1 MRGPTKKN
9 PVAEAGPGAAAPP
22 PAGAAEP
29 PPAGGAEPPP
39 ASGAPRT
46 SGRLLLGLVA
56 GQLGVHA
63 VMAGLRLASSLQA
76 LREGYSVWSV
86 GLLLALFAAAPVL
99 IAFPAGRLVDRLG
112 YHRPVL
118 IAVASTMVGALMA
131 VLSTWLQGDWHFA
144 LLCAAAVA
152 VGAGTNV
159 GMLTIQRAAGM
170 AAHDSVERVRV
181 FSWLGVAAPLSNV
194 LGPVMVGF
202 VIDAA
207 GFRAAYLALL
217 LLPLLTLFTMRYV
230 PAFKRLPVHADAHTR
245 RAWDL
250 LLAPGM
256 RRLLV
261 VNWLLSMCWDVHL
274 FAVPILG
281 HDRGFSASTLGLILG
296 CFTATVTLVRAFI
309 PFIAARLDEVT
320 VLRAAMVGAAAVFA
334 AYPLTTTPWSMA
346 ACSMLL
352 GVALGS
358 VQPMVMSMLHRLTPD
373 SRHGESLAL
382 RSLVSHASSTLM
394 PLVFGASGTVIGAAV
409 LFWLVGAGVG
419 GGSWLARGLRPER
432 ACKNLNP

>member
-1 MRGPTKKN
+1 MADDSQQT
-9 PVAEAGPGAAAPP
+9 GALLPA
-22 PAGAAEP
+22 AGAA
-29 PPAGGAEPPP
+29 
-39 ASGAPRT
+39 RT
-46 SGRLLLGLVA
+46 SRRLLLGLVA

-76 LREGYSVWSV
+76 LREGHSAWAV

-118 IAVASTMVGALMA
+118 LAVASTMLGALLA
-131 VLSTWLQGDWHFA
+131 VLSTWAPGGWQFG

-152 VGAGTNV
+152 VGAGTNI
-159 GMLTIQRAAGM
+159 GMLTIQRAAGL
-170 AAHDSVERVRV
+170 AAHGSVERVRV
-181 FSWLGVAAPLSNV
+181 FSWLGVAPPLANV
-194 LGPVMVGF
+194 VGPVMVGF

-217 LLPLLTLFTMRYV
+217 LLPLLTLFSMRFV
-230 PAFKRLPVHADAHTR
+230 PAHEPQPVHEDAHTR

-281 HDRGFSASTLGLILG
+281 HDRGFSASTLGLVLG
-296 CFTATVTLVRAFI
+296 SFTVTVTLVRAFM
-309 PFIAARLDEVT
+309 PFIAARLEEVT
-320 VLRAAMVGAAAVFA
+320 VLRAAMAGAAVVFA
-334 AYPLTTTPWSMA
+334 AYPFTTTPWSMA
-346 ACSMLL
+346 VCSMLL
-352 GVALGS
+352 GVAMGS
-358 VQPMVMSMLHRLTPD
+358 VQPMVMSMLHHLTPD

-394 PLVFGASGTVIGAAV
+394 PLVFGFSGTLIGAGV

-419 GGSWLARGLRPER
+419 GGSWLARGLRPAR
-432 ACKNLNP
+432 AGKKLD